1 MGFLTGGHKMAKK
14 TYSMEQIIG
23 RLRQAEVLLSQGK
36 TLDAVIRE
44 IGVTRNTYYRWRK
57 DYGGLK
63 LDHAKR
69 LKELEQENARLKK
82 AVADLTV
89 DNQILKEVSK
99 GKF

>member
-1 MGFLTGGHKMAKK
+1 MARK
-14 TYSMEQIIG
+14 TYTTEQIIG
-23 RLRQAEVLLSQGK
+23 HLRQAEVLLSQGK
-36 TLDAVIRE
+36 PLDAVIRE
-44 IGVTRNTYYRWRK
+44 IGVTRNTYSRWRK

>member
-1 MGFLTGGHKMAKK
+1 MGRKSHT
-14 TYSMEQIIG
+14 TEQIIG
-23 RLRQAEVLLSQGK
+23 YLRQAEVLLSQGK
-36 TLDAVIRE
+36 PLDTAIRE

-69 LKELEQENARLKK
+69 LKELELENNRLKK